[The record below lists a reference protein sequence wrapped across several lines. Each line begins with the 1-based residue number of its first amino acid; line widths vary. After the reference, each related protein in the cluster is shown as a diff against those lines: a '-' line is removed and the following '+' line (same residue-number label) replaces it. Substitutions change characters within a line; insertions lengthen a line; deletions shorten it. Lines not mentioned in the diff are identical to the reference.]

1 MPLSEG
7 AAFAGYTVVRLLGTG
22 EMAEVYLV
30 RHPRLPRLE
39 ALKVLRAD
47 LSGDRNFQQRF
58 ISEADRASGLWHP
71 HIVGVHDRGEFN
83 GQLWIAMDY
92 VDGPNLREVLSR
104 HPSGLTPAEV
114 LAVVSGVGDAL
125 DHAHHRGL
133 LHRDV
138 KPANIMI
145 SHPDDGGTPRILLS
159 DFGIARPAEDD
170 DVTTSVVTDTI
181 KTMGTFN
188 YAAPELLRGAALD
201 GRADQYALAATA
213 YHMLT
218 GVQPFADANPISVIR
233 AHLTAP
239 PPRPGAMRSELAN
252 TDAVFAQALA
262 KDPAQRFARCSD
274 FAAALAGQL
283 QTPPTLASASK

>member
-114 LAVVSGVGDAL
+114 LAVEYRRTHSATCGAGSGRMSSETTLVSRIIIGRSPLHGPVLCEPEDP
-125 DHAHHRGL
+125 GL
-133 LHRDV
+133 
-138 KPANIMI
+138 
-145 SHPDDGGTPRILLS
+145 
-159 DFGIARPAEDD
+159 
-170 DVTTSVVTDTI
+170 
-181 KTMGTFN
+181 
-188 YAAPELLRGAALD
+188 
-201 GRADQYALAATA
+201 
-213 YHMLT
+213 
-218 GVQPFADANPISVIR
+218 
-233 AHLTAP
+233 
-239 PPRPGAMRSELAN
+239 PRPMRR
-252 TDAVFAQALA
+252 TGPAV
-262 KDPAQRFARCSD
+262 P
-274 FAAALAGQL
+274 
-283 QTPPTLASASK
+283 